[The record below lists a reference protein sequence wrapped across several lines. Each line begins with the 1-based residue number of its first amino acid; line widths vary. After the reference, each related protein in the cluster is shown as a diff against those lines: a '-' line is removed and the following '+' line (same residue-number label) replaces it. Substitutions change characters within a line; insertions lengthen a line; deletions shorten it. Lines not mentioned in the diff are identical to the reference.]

1 MGSGGETE
9 RSQCAAPRLQRVEML
24 NFLEPGIVL
33 AQPEEGRNDSL
44 PADAAVLVPVEGDG
58 SKHFVRDRAS
68 SGFLDLQRDLVSF
81 ADKRSM
87 PR

>member
-1 MGSGGETE
+1 
-9 RSQCAAPRLQRVEML
+9 ML
-24 NFLEPGIVL
+24 YFLETGVVL

-58 SKHFVRDRAS
+58 SKHFVRDGASSGFLDGSKHFVRDRAS

-81 ADKRSM
+81 AELEVDASVKE
-87 PR
+87 